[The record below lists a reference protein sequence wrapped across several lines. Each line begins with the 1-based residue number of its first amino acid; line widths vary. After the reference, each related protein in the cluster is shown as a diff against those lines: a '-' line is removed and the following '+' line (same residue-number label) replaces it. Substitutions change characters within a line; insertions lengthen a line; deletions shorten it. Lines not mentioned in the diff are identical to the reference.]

1 MNQLLTI
8 ENLKDIDS
16 QSMYEIYDKWSDR
29 AKESYKNLLP
39 KIDLKNIEH
48 VVFAGMGGSGAI
60 GDVFASILSKKDIHV
75 TVVKGYLL
83 PKTVNENTL
92 VVCTSISGNTD
103 ETLTVL
109 QNSKKSDAK
118 FVGLSSGGLMEDYC
132 EKNSV
137 DYYKIEKEHSP
148 RASFI
153 GFLYSTLNILEP
165 IIPISK
171 NEIGES
177 IISLSHTKKEID
189 SNNLNERNS
198 SLELASWIKS
208 IPIIYYP
215 WGLQSAAIRFKNS
228 MQENAKKHVL
238 FEDIIE
244 ACHNGIVSWEKDSNM
259 QPILIQGYDD
269 YVKTKERWRI
279 LKEFFNLKQIEYK
292 EVSSVKG
299 SIISK
304 IINLIY
310 LFDYTSI
317 YHSVIAGIDPSPVT
331 AIDFIKERLSKW

>member
-1 MNQLLTI
+1 LNQLLTI

-39 KIDLKNIEH
+39 KIDLKNIDH

-60 GDVFASILSKKDIHV
+60 GDVFASILSKMDIHV

-109 QNSKKSDAK
+109 QNSNKSDAK

-244 ACHNGIVSWEKDSNM
+244 ACHNGIVSWETPSNI
-259 QPILIQGYDD
+259 QPILLQGKDD
-269 YVKTKERWRI
+269 HVKTQDRWNI
-279 LKEFFNLKQIEYK
+279 MKEFFQERQIGYK
-292 EVSSVKG
+292 EIFSVDGNILTKLVC
-299 SIISK
+299 
-304 IINLIY
+304 LIY
-310 LFDYTSI
+310 LLDMASI
-317 YHSVIAGIDPSPVT
+317 YNAVISKIDPSPVNS
-331 AIDFIKERLSKW
+331 IDFVKKRL

>member
-16 QSMYEIYDKWSDR
+16 QSMYEIYDKWSDK

-39 KIDLKNIEH
+39 KIDLKNIDH

-60 GDVFASILSKKDIHV
+60 GDVFASILSKMDIHV

-109 QNSKKSDAK
+109 QNSNKSDAK

-238 FEDIIE
+238 FEDVIE
-244 ACHNGIVSWEKDSNM
+244 ACHNGIVSWETPSNI
-259 QPILIQGYDD
+259 QPILLQGKDD
-269 YVKTKERWRI
+269 HVKTQDRWNI
-279 LKEFFNLKQIEYK
+279 MKEFFQERQIGYK
-292 EVSSVKG
+292 EIFSVDG
-299 SIISK
+299 SILTKLVCLIYSLDMASIYNAVISK
-304 IINLIY
+304 
-310 LFDYTSI
+310 
-317 YHSVIAGIDPSPVT
+317 IDPSPVNS
-331 AIDFIKERLSKW
+331 IDFVKKRL

>member
-39 KIDLKNIEH
+39 KIDLKNIDH

-60 GDVFASILSKKDIHV
+60 GDVFASILSKMDIHV

-109 QNSKKSDAK
+109 QNSNKSDAK

-238 FEDIIE
+238 FEDVIE
-244 ACHNGIVSWEKDSNM
+244 ACHNGIVSWETPSNI
-259 QPILIQGYDD
+259 QPILLQGKDD
-269 YVKTKERWRI
+269 HVKTQDRWNI
-279 LKEFFNLKQIEYK
+279 MKEFFQERQIGYK
-292 EVSSVKG
+292 EIFSVDG
-299 SIISK
+299 SILTKLVCLIYSLDMASIYNAVISK
-304 IINLIY
+304 
-310 LFDYTSI
+310 
-317 YHSVIAGIDPSPVT
+317 IDPSPVNS
-331 AIDFIKERLSKW
+331 IDFVKKRL

>member
-1 MNQLLTI
+1 
-8 ENLKDIDS
+8 
-16 QSMYEIYDKWSDR
+16 MYKIYDKWPDI

-39 KIDLKNIEH
+39 KIDLKNIDH
-48 VVFAGMGGSGAI
+48 MVFAGMGGSGAI

-109 QNSKKSDAK
+109 QNSNKSDAK

-238 FEDIIE
+238 FEDVIE
-244 ACHNGIVSWEKDSNM
+244 ACHNGIVSWEIPSNI
-259 QPILIQGYDD
+259 QPILLQGKDD
-269 YVKTKERWRI
+269 HVKTQDRWNI
-279 LKEFFNLKQIEYK
+279 MKEFFQERQIGYK
-292 EVSSVKG
+292 EIFSVDG
-299 SIISK
+299 SILTK
-304 IINLIY
+304 LVCLIY
-310 LFDYTSI
+310 LLDMASI
-317 YHSVIAGIDPSPVT
+317 YNAAISKIDPSPVNS
-331 AIDFIKERLSKW
+331 IDFVKKRL

>member
-16 QSMYEIYDKWSDR
+16 QSMYKIYDKWPDI

-39 KIDLKNIEH
+39 KIDLKNIDH

-109 QNSKKSDAK
+109 QNSNKSDAK

-238 FEDIIE
+238 FEDVIE
-244 ACHNGIVSWEKDSNM
+244 ACHNGIVSWEIPSNI
-259 QPILIQGYDD
+259 QPILLQGKDD
-269 YVKTKERWRI
+269 HVKTQDRWNI
-279 LKEFFNLKQIEYK
+279 MKEFFQERQIGYK
-292 EVSSVKG
+292 EIFSVDG
-299 SIISK
+299 SILTK
-304 IINLIY
+304 LVCLIY
-310 LFDYTSI
+310 LLDMASI
-317 YHSVIAGIDPSPVT
+317 YNAVISKIDPSPVNS
-331 AIDFIKERLSKW
+331 IDFVKKRL

>member
-1 MNQLLTI
+1 
-8 ENLKDIDS
+8 
-16 QSMYEIYDKWSDR
+16 MYKIYDKWPDI

-39 KIDLKNIEH
+39 KIDLKNIDH
-48 VVFAGMGGSGAI
+48 MVFAGMGGSGAI
-60 GDVFASILSKKDIHV
+60 GDVFASILSKMDIHV

-153 GFLYSTLNILEP
+153 GFLYSALNILEP

-171 NEIGES
+171 NEIEES
-177 IISLSHTKKEID
+177 IISLNHTKKKID

-244 ACHNGIVSWEKDSNM
+244 ACHNGIVSWETPSNI
-259 QPILIQGYDD
+259 QPILLQGKDD
-269 YVKTKERWRI
+269 HVKTQDRWKI
-279 LKEFFNLKQIEYK
+279 IKEFFLEKEINYK
-292 EVSSVKG
+292 EIFSVDG
-299 SIISK
+299 SILSK
-304 IINLIY
+304 LVCLIY
-310 LFDYTSI
+310 TLDMTSI
-317 YHSVIAGIDPSPVT
+317 YNAAIGKVDPSPVNS
-331 AIDFIKERLSKW
+331 IDFVKKRL

>member
-1 MNQLLTI
+1 LNQLLTI

-109 QNSKKSDAK
+109 QNSNKSDAK

-238 FEDIIE
+238 FEDVIE
-244 ACHNGIVSWEKDSNM
+244 ACHNGIVSWETPSNI
-259 QPILIQGYDD
+259 QPILLQGKDD
-269 YVKTKERWRI
+269 HVKTQDRWNI
-279 LKEFFNLKQIEYK
+279 MKEFFQERQIGYK
-292 EVSSVKG
+292 EIFSVDGNILTKLVC
-299 SIISK
+299 
-304 IINLIY
+304 LIY
-310 LFDYTSI
+310 LLDMTSI
-317 YHSVIAGIDPSPVT
+317 YNAVISKIDPSPVNS
-331 AIDFIKERLSKW
+331 IDFVKKRL

>member
-1 MNQLLTI
+1 
-8 ENLKDIDS
+8 
-16 QSMYEIYDKWSDR
+16 
-29 AKESYKNLLP
+29 
-39 KIDLKNIEH
+39 
-48 VVFAGMGGSGAI
+48 MGGSGAI
-60 GDVFASILSKKDIHV
+60 GDVFASILSKMDIHV

-137 DYYKIEKEHSP
+137 DYYKIEKEHSS

-153 GFLYSTLNILEP
+153 SFLYSTLNILEP

-171 NEIGES
+171 NEIEES
-177 IISLSHTKKEID
+177 IISLNHTKKEID

-238 FEDIIE
+238 F
-244 ACHNGIVSWEKDSNM
+244 
-259 QPILIQGYDD
+259 
-269 YVKTKERWRI
+269 
-279 LKEFFNLKQIEYK
+279 K
-292 EVSSVKG
+292 EVK
-299 SIISK
+299 
-304 IINLIY
+304 L
-310 LFDYTSI
+310 
-317 YHSVIAGIDPSPVT
+317 PSP
-331 AIDFIKERLSKW
+331 KKQ

>member
-1 MNQLLTI
+1 
-8 ENLKDIDS
+8 
-16 QSMYEIYDKWSDR
+16 MYEIYDKWPDV

-39 KIDLKNIEH
+39 KIDLKNIDH

-60 GDVFASILSKKDIHV
+60 GDVFASILSKMDIHV

-92 VVCTSISGNTD
+92 VACTSISGNTD

-109 QNSKKSDAK
+109 QNSNKSDAK

-228 MQENAKKHVL
+228 MQENAKKHIL
-238 FEDIIE
+238 FEDVIE
-244 ACHNGIVSWEKDSNM
+244 ACHNGIVSWETPSNI
-259 QPILIQGYDD
+259 QPILLQGKDD
-269 YVKTKERWRI
+269 HVKTQDRWNI
-279 LKEFFNLKQIEYK
+279 MKEFFQERQIGYK
-292 EVSSVKG
+292 EIFSVDGNILTKLVC
-299 SIISK
+299 
-304 IINLIY
+304 LIY
-310 LFDYTSI
+310 LLDMASI
-317 YHSVIAGIDPSPVT
+317 YNAVISKIDPSPVNS
-331 AIDFIKERLSKW
+331 IDFVKKRL

>member
-1 MNQLLTI
+1 
-8 ENLKDIDS
+8 
-16 QSMYEIYDKWSDR
+16 MYEIYDKWPDI

-60 GDVFASILSKKDIHV
+60 GDVFASILSKMDIHV

-109 QNSKKSDAK
+109 QNSNKSDAK

-238 FEDIIE
+238 FEDVIE
-244 ACHNGIVSWEKDSNM
+244 ACHNGIVSWETPSNI
-259 QPILIQGYDD
+259 QPILLQGKDD
-269 YVKTKERWRI
+269 HVKTQDRWNI
-279 LKEFFNLKQIEYK
+279 MKEFFQERQIGYK
-292 EVSSVKG
+292 EIFSVDG
-299 SIISK
+299 SILTK
-304 IINLIY
+304 LVCLIY
-310 LFDYTSI
+310 LLDMTSI
-317 YHSVIAGIDPSPVT
+317 YNAAISKIDPSPVNS
-331 AIDFIKERLSKW
+331 IDFVKKRL

>member
-16 QSMYEIYDKWSDR
+16 QSMYKIYDKWPDM

-39 KIDLKNIEH
+39 KIDLKNIDH

-60 GDVFASILSKKDIHV
+60 GDVFASILSKMDIHV

-109 QNSKKSDAK
+109 QNSNKSDAK

-244 ACHNGIVSWEKDSNM
+244 ACHNGIVSWETPSNI
-259 QPILIQGYDD
+259 QPILLQGKDD
-269 YVKTKERWRI
+269 HVKTQDRWNI
-279 LKEFFNLKQIEYK
+279 MKEFFQERQIDCK
-292 EVSSVKG
+292 EIFSVDG
-299 SIISK
+299 SILTK
-304 IINLIY
+304 LVCLIY
-310 LFDYTSI
+310 SLDMTSI
-317 YHSVIAGIDPSPVT
+317 YNAVISKIDPSPVNS
-331 AIDFIKERLSKW
+331 IDFVKKRL

>member
-16 QSMYEIYDKWSDR
+16 QSMYKIYDKWPDI

-39 KIDLKNIEH
+39 KIDLKNIDH

-109 QNSKKSDAK
+109 QNSNKSDAK

-238 FEDIIE
+238 FEDVIE
-244 ACHNGIVSWEKDSNM
+244 ACHNGIVSWETPSNI
-259 QPILIQGYDD
+259 QPILLQGKDD
-269 YVKTKERWRI
+269 HVKTQDRWNI
-279 LKEFFNLKQIEYK
+279 MKEFFQERQIDCK
-292 EVSSVKG
+292 EIFSVDG
-299 SIISK
+299 SILTK
-304 IINLIY
+304 LVCLIY
-310 LFDYTSI
+310 SLDMTSI
-317 YHSVIAGIDPSPVT
+317 YNAVISKIDPSPVNS
-331 AIDFIKERLSKW
+331 IDFVKKRL

>member
-1 MNQLLTI
+1 
-8 ENLKDIDS
+8 
-16 QSMYEIYDKWSDR
+16 MYKIYDKWPDI

-39 KIDLKNIEH
+39 KIDLKNIDH

-60 GDVFASILSKKDIHV
+60 GDVFASILSKMDIHV
-75 TVVKGYLL
+75 IVVKGYLL

-238 FEDIIE
+238 FEDVIE
-244 ACHNGIVSWEKDSNM
+244 ACHNGIVSWEIPSNI
-259 QPILIQGYDD
+259 QPILLQGKDD
-269 YVKTKERWRI
+269 HVKTQDRWNI
-279 LKEFFNLKQIEYK
+279 MKEFFQERQIGYK
-292 EVSSVKG
+292 EIFSVDG
-299 SIISK
+299 SILTK
-304 IINLIY
+304 LVCLIY
-310 LFDYTSI
+310 LLDMASI
-317 YHSVIAGIDPSPVT
+317 YNAVISKIDPSPVNS
-331 AIDFIKERLSKW
+331 IDFVKKRL

>member
-1 MNQLLTI
+1 
-8 ENLKDIDS
+8 
-16 QSMYEIYDKWSDR
+16 MYKIYDKWPDI

-39 KIDLKNIEH
+39 KIDLKNIDH
-48 VVFAGMGGSGAI
+48 MVFAGMGGSGAI
-60 GDVFASILSKKDIHV
+60 GDVFASILSKMDIHV

-244 ACHNGIVSWEKDSNM
+244 ACHNGIVSWETPSNI
-259 QPILIQGYDD
+259 QPILLQGKDD
-269 YVKTKERWRI
+269 HVKTQDRWKI
-279 LKEFFNLKQIEYK
+279 IKEFFLEKEINYK
-292 EVSSVKG
+292 EIFSVDG
-299 SIISK
+299 SILSK
-304 IINLIY
+304 LVCLIY
-310 LFDYTSI
+310 TLDMTSI
-317 YHSVIAGIDPSPVT
+317 YNAAIGKVDPSPVNS
-331 AIDFIKERLSKW
+331 IDFVKKRL

>member
-39 KIDLKNIEH
+39 KIDLKNIDH

-60 GDVFASILSKKDIHV
+60 GDVFASILSKMDIHV

-109 QNSKKSDAK
+109 QNSNKSDAK

-137 DYYKIEKEHSP
+137 DYYKIEKEHSS

-153 GFLYSTLNILEP
+153 SFLYSTLNILEP

-244 ACHNGIVSWEKDSNM
+244 ACHNGIVSWETPSNI
-259 QPILIQGYDD
+259 QPILLQGKDD
-269 YVKTKERWRI
+269 HVKTQDRWNI
-279 LKEFFNLKQIEYK
+279 MKEFFQERQIGYK
-292 EVSSVKG
+292 EIFSVDG
-299 SIISK
+299 SILTKLVCLIYSLDMASIYNAVISK
-304 IINLIY
+304 
-310 LFDYTSI
+310 
-317 YHSVIAGIDPSPVT
+317 IDPSPVNS
-331 AIDFIKERLSKW
+331 IDFVKKRL

>member
-39 KIDLKNIEH
+39 KIDLKNIDH

-60 GDVFASILSKKDIHV
+60 GDVFASILSKMDIHV

-109 QNSKKSDAK
+109 QNSNKSDAK

-228 MQENAKKHVL
+228 MQENAKKHIL
-238 FEDIIE
+238 FEDVIE
-244 ACHNGIVSWEKDSNM
+244 ACHNGIVSWEIPSSI
-259 QPILIQGYDD
+259 QPILLQGKDD
-269 YVKTKERWRI
+269 HVKTQDRWNI
-279 LKEFFNLKQIEYK
+279 MKEFFQERQIGYK
-292 EVSSVKG
+292 EIFSVDG
-299 SIISK
+299 SILTK
-304 IINLIY
+304 LVCLIY
-310 LFDYTSI
+310 SLDMTSI
-317 YHSVIAGIDPSPVT
+317 YNAVISKIDPSPVNS
-331 AIDFIKERLSKW
+331 IDFVKKRL

>member
-16 QSMYEIYDKWSDR
+16 QSMYEIYDKWPDI
-29 AKESYKNLLP
+29 AKERYKNLLP

-60 GDVFASILSKKDIHV
+60 GDVFASILSKMDIHV

-244 ACHNGIVSWEKDSNM
+244 ACHNGIVSWETPSNI
-259 QPILIQGYDD
+259 QPILLQGKDD
-269 YVKTKERWRI
+269 HVKTQDRWNI
-279 LKEFFNLKQIEYK
+279 MKEFFQERQIGYK
-292 EVSSVKG
+292 EIFSVDGNILTKLVC
-299 SIISK
+299 
-304 IINLIY
+304 LIY
-310 LFDYTSI
+310 LLDMASI
-317 YHSVIAGIDPSPVT
+317 YNAVISKIDPSPVNS
-331 AIDFIKERLSKW
+331 IDFVKKRL

>member
-39 KIDLKNIEH
+39 KIDLKNIDH

-60 GDVFASILSKKDIHV
+60 GDVFASILSKMDIHV

-109 QNSKKSDAK
+109 QNSNKSDAK

-238 FEDIIE
+238 FEDVIE
-244 ACHNGIVSWEKDSNM
+244 ACHNGIVSWEIPSNI
-259 QPILIQGYDD
+259 QPILLQGKDD
-269 YVKTKERWRI
+269 HVKTQDRWNI
-279 LKEFFNLKQIEYK
+279 MKEFFQEKQIDYK
-292 EVSSVKG
+292 EIFSVDGGILTKLVC
-299 SIISK
+299 
-304 IINLIY
+304 LIY
-310 LFDYTSI
+310 SLDMTSI
-317 YHSVIAGIDPSPVT
+317 YNAVISKIDPSPVNS
-331 AIDFIKERLSKW
+331 IDFVKKRL

>member
-16 QSMYEIYDKWSDR
+16 QSMYEIYDKWPDI

-39 KIDLKNIEH
+39 KIDLKNIDH

-60 GDVFASILSKKDIHV
+60 GDVFASILSKMDIHV

-109 QNSKKSDAK
+109 QNSNKSDAK

-244 ACHNGIVSWEKDSNM
+244 ACHNGIVSWETPSNI
-259 QPILIQGYDD
+259 QPILLQGKDD
-269 YVKTKERWRI
+269 HVKTQDRWNI
-279 LKEFFNLKQIEYK
+279 MKEFFQERQIGYK
-292 EVSSVKG
+292 EIFSVDG
-299 SIISK
+299 SILTK
-304 IINLIY
+304 LVCLIY
-310 LFDYTSI
+310 LLDMTSI
-317 YHSVIAGIDPSPVT
+317 YNAVISKIDPSPVNS
-331 AIDFIKERLSKW
+331 IDFVKKRL

>member
-16 QSMYEIYDKWSDR
+16 QSMYETYDKWPDI
-29 AKESYKNLLP
+29 AKKIYKNLLP

-60 GDVFASILSKKDIHV
+60 GDVFASILSKMDIHV

-109 QNSKKSDAK
+109 QNSNKSDAK

-153 GFLYSTLNILEP
+153 GFLYSALNILEP

-238 FEDIIE
+238 FEDVIE
-244 ACHNGIVSWEKDSNM
+244 ACHNGIVSWEIPSNI
-259 QPILIQGYDD
+259 QPILLQGKDD
-269 YVKTKERWRI
+269 HVKTQDRWNI
-279 LKEFFNLKQIEYK
+279 MKEFFQERQIDCK
-292 EVSSVKG
+292 EIFSVDG
-299 SIISK
+299 SILTK
-304 IINLIY
+304 LVCLIY
-310 LFDYTSI
+310 SLDMTSI
-317 YHSVIAGIDPSPVT
+317 YNAVISKIDPSPVNS
-331 AIDFIKERLSKW
+331 IDFVKKRL

>member
-1 MNQLLTI
+1 
-8 ENLKDIDS
+8 
-16 QSMYEIYDKWSDR
+16 MYKIYDKWPDI
-29 AKESYKNLLP
+29 AKKSYKNLLP

-153 GFLYSTLNILEP
+153 GFLYSALNILEP

-244 ACHNGIVSWEKDSNM
+244 ACHNGIVSWETPSNI
-259 QPILIQGYDD
+259 QPILLQGKDD
-269 YVKTKERWRI
+269 HVKTQDRWKI
-279 LKEFFNLKQIEYK
+279 IKEFFLEKEINYK
-292 EVSSVKG
+292 EIFSVDG
-299 SIISK
+299 SILSK
-304 IINLIY
+304 LVCLIY
-310 LFDYTSI
+310 TLDMTSI
-317 YHSVIAGIDPSPVT
+317 YNAAIGKVDPSPVNS
-331 AIDFIKERLSKW
+331 IDFVKKRL

>member
-1 MNQLLTI
+1 LNQLLTI

-16 QSMYEIYDKWSDR
+16 QSMYEIYDKWPDI

-39 KIDLKNIEH
+39 KIDLKNIDH

-60 GDVFASILSKKDIHV
+60 GDVFASILSKMDIHV

-109 QNSKKSDAK
+109 QNSNKSDAK
-118 FVGLSSGGLMEDYC
+118 FIGLSSGGLMEDYC

-238 FEDIIE
+238 FEDVIE
-244 ACHNGIVSWEKDSNM
+244 ACHNGIVSWEIPSNI
-259 QPILIQGYDD
+259 QPILLQGKDD
-269 YVKTKERWRI
+269 HVKTQDRWNI
-279 LKEFFNLKQIEYK
+279 MKEFFQERQIGYK
-292 EVSSVKG
+292 EIFSVDG
-299 SIISK
+299 SILTK
-304 IINLIY
+304 LVCLIY
-310 LFDYTSI
+310 LLDMTSI
-317 YHSVIAGIDPSPVT
+317 YNAVISKIDPSPVNS
-331 AIDFIKERLSKW
+331 IDFVKKRL

>member
-16 QSMYEIYDKWSDR
+16 QSMYEIYDKWPDI

-39 KIDLKNIEH
+39 KIDLKNIDH

-92 VVCTSISGNTD
+92 VACTSISGNTD

-109 QNSKKSDAK
+109 QNSNKSDAK

-244 ACHNGIVSWEKDSNM
+244 ACHNGIVSWETPSNI
-259 QPILIQGYDD
+259 QPILLQGKDD
-269 YVKTKERWRI
+269 HVKTQERWNI
-279 LKEFFNLKQIEYK
+279 MKEFFQERQIGYK
-292 EVSSVKG
+292 EIFSVDG
-299 SIISK
+299 SILTKLVCLIYSLDMASIYNAVISK
-304 IINLIY
+304 
-310 LFDYTSI
+310 
-317 YHSVIAGIDPSPVT
+317 IDPSPVNS
-331 AIDFIKERLSKW
+331 IDFVKKRL

>member
-16 QSMYEIYDKWSDR
+16 QSMYEIYDKWPDI

-39 KIDLKNIEH
+39 KIDLKNIDH

-109 QNSKKSDAK
+109 QNSNKSDAK

-238 FEDIIE
+238 FEDVIE
-244 ACHNGIVSWEKDSNM
+244 ACHNGIVSWETPSNI
-259 QPILIQGYDD
+259 QPILLQGKDD
-269 YVKTKERWRI
+269 HVKTQDRWNI
-279 LKEFFNLKQIEYK
+279 MKEFFQERQIDCK
-292 EVSSVKG
+292 EIFSVDG
-299 SIISK
+299 SILTK
-304 IINLIY
+304 LVCLIY
-310 LFDYTSI
+310 LLDMASI
-317 YHSVIAGIDPSPVT
+317 YNAVISKIDPSPVNS
-331 AIDFIKERLSKW
+331 IDFVKKRL

>member
-39 KIDLKNIEH
+39 KIDLKNIDH

-60 GDVFASILSKKDIHV
+60 GDVFASILSKMDIHV

-109 QNSKKSDAK
+109 QNSNKSDAK

-238 FEDIIE
+238 FEDVIE
-244 ACHNGIVSWEKDSNM
+244 ACHNGIVSWEIPSNI
-259 QPILIQGYDD
+259 QPILLQGKDD
-269 YVKTKERWRI
+269 HVKTQDRWNI
-279 LKEFFNLKQIEYK
+279 MKEFFQEKQIDYK
-292 EVSSVKG
+292 EIFSVDG
-299 SIISK
+299 SILTK
-304 IINLIY
+304 LVCLIY
-310 LFDYTSI
+310 SLDMTSI
-317 YHSVIAGIDPSPVT
+317 YNAVISKIDPSPVNS
-331 AIDFIKERLSKW
+331 IDFVKKRL

>member
-39 KIDLKNIEH
+39 KIDLKNIDH

-60 GDVFASILSKKDIHV
+60 GDVFASILSKMDIHV

-109 QNSKKSDAK
+109 QNSNKSDAK

-238 FEDIIE
+238 FEDVIE
-244 ACHNGIVSWEKDSNM
+244 ACHNGIVSWETPSNI
-259 QPILIQGYDD
+259 QPILLQGKDD
-269 YVKTKERWRI
+269 HVKTQDRWNI
-279 LKEFFNLKQIEYK
+279 MKEFFQERQIDCK
-292 EVSSVKG
+292 EIFSVDG
-299 SIISK
+299 SILTK
-304 IINLIY
+304 LVCLIY
-310 LFDYTSI
+310 SLDMTSI
-317 YHSVIAGIDPSPVT
+317 YNAVISKIDPSPVNS
-331 AIDFIKERLSKW
+331 IDFVKKRL

>member
-39 KIDLKNIEH
+39 KIDLKNIDH

-60 GDVFASILSKKDIHV
+60 GDVFASILSKMDIHV

-109 QNSKKSDAK
+109 QNSNKSDAK

-238 FEDIIE
+238 FEDVIE
-244 ACHNGIVSWEKDSNM
+244 ACHNGIVSWETPSNI
-259 QPILIQGYDD
+259 QPILLQGKDD
-269 YVKTKERWRI
+269 HVKTQDRWNI
-279 LKEFFNLKQIEYK
+279 MKEFFQERQIGYK
-292 EVSSVKG
+292 EIFSVDG
-299 SIISK
+299 SILTK
-304 IINLIY
+304 LVCLIY
-310 LFDYTSI
+310 LLDMASI
-317 YHSVIAGIDPSPVT
+317 YNAVISKIDPSPVNS
-331 AIDFIKERLSKW
+331 IDFVKKRL

>member
-16 QSMYEIYDKWSDR
+16 QSMYEIYDKWSDI

-39 KIDLKNIEH
+39 KIDLKNIDH

-60 GDVFASILSKKDIHV
+60 GDVFASILSKMDIHV

-109 QNSKKSDAK
+109 QNSNKSDAK

-153 GFLYSTLNILEP
+153 GFLYSALNILEP

-244 ACHNGIVSWEKDSNM
+244 ACHNGIVSWETPSNI
-259 QPILIQGYDD
+259 QPILLQGKDD
-269 YVKTKERWRI
+269 HVKTQDRWNI
-279 LKEFFNLKQIEYK
+279 MKEFFQERQIGYK
-292 EVSSVKG
+292 EIFSVDG
-299 SIISK
+299 SILTK
-304 IINLIY
+304 LVCLIY
-310 LFDYTSI
+310 LLDMASI
-317 YHSVIAGIDPSPVT
+317 YNAVISKIDPSPVNS
-331 AIDFIKERLSKW
+331 IDFVKKRL

>member
-1 MNQLLTI
+1 
-8 ENLKDIDS
+8 
-16 QSMYEIYDKWSDR
+16 
-29 AKESYKNLLP
+29 
-39 KIDLKNIEH
+39 
-48 VVFAGMGGSGAI
+48 
-60 GDVFASILSKKDIHV
+60 
-75 TVVKGYLL
+75 
-83 PKTVNENTL
+83 
-92 VVCTSISGNTD
+92 
-103 ETLTVL
+103 
-109 QNSKKSDAK
+109 
-118 FVGLSSGGLMEDYC
+118 MEDYC

-137 DYYKIEKEHSP
+137 DYYKIEKEHSS

-244 ACHNGIVSWEKDSNM
+244 ACHNGIVSWETPSNI
-259 QPILIQGYDD
+259 QPILLQGKDD
-269 YVKTKERWRI
+269 HVKTQDRWNI
-279 LKEFFNLKQIEYK
+279 MKEFFQERQIGYK
-292 EVSSVKG
+292 EIFSVDG
-299 SIISK
+299 SILTKLVCLIYSLDMASIYNAVISK
-304 IINLIY
+304 
-310 LFDYTSI
+310 
-317 YHSVIAGIDPSPVT
+317 IDPSPVNS
-331 AIDFIKERLSKW
+331 IDFVKKRL

>member
-39 KIDLKNIEH
+39 KIDLKNIDH

-60 GDVFASILSKKDIHV
+60 GDVFASILSKMDIHV

-109 QNSKKSDAK
+109 QNSNKSDAK

-244 ACHNGIVSWEKDSNM
+244 ACHNGIVSWETPSNI
-259 QPILIQGYDD
+259 QPILLQGKDD
-269 YVKTKERWRI
+269 HVKTQDRWNI
-279 LKEFFNLKQIEYK
+279 MKEFFQERQIGYK
-292 EVSSVKG
+292 EIFSVDG
-299 SIISK
+299 SILTK
-304 IINLIY
+304 LVCLIY
-310 LFDYTSI
+310 SLDMTSI
-317 YHSVIAGIDPSPVT
+317 YNAVISKIDPSPVNS
-331 AIDFIKERLSKW
+331 IDFVKKRL

>member
-1 MNQLLTI
+1 LNQLLTI

-16 QSMYEIYDKWSDR
+16 QSMYEIYDKRSDR

-208 IPIIYYP
+208 IPIVYYP

-244 ACHNGIVSWEKDSNM
+244 ACHNGIVSWETPSNI
-259 QPILIQGYDD
+259 QPILLQGKDD
-269 YVKTKERWRI
+269 HVKTQDRWNI
-279 LKEFFNLKQIEYK
+279 MKEFFQERQIGYK
-292 EVSSVKG
+292 EIFSVDGNILTKLVC
-299 SIISK
+299 
-304 IINLIY
+304 LIY
-310 LFDYTSI
+310 LLDMASI
-317 YHSVIAGIDPSPVT
+317 YNAVISKIDPSPVNS
-331 AIDFIKERLSKW
+331 IDFVKKRL

>member
-16 QSMYEIYDKWSDR
+16 QSMYEIYDKWPDM

-109 QNSKKSDAK
+109 QNSNKSDAK

-244 ACHNGIVSWEKDSNM
+244 ACHNGIVSWETPSNI
-259 QPILIQGYDD
+259 QPILLQGKDD
-269 YVKTKERWRI
+269 HVKTQDRWNI
-279 LKEFFNLKQIEYK
+279 MKEFFQERQIGYK
-292 EVSSVKG
+292 EIFSVDG
-299 SIISK
+299 SILTK
-304 IINLIY
+304 LVCLIY
-310 LFDYTSI
+310 LLDMTSI
-317 YHSVIAGIDPSPVT
+317 YNAVISKIDPSPVNS
-331 AIDFIKERLSKW
+331 IDFVKKRL

>member
-16 QSMYEIYDKWSDR
+16 QSMYEIYDKWPDI

-39 KIDLKNIEH
+39 KIDLKNIDH

-109 QNSKKSDAK
+109 QNSNKSDAK

-238 FEDIIE
+238 FEDVIE
-244 ACHNGIVSWEKDSNM
+244 ACHNGIVSWETPSNI
-259 QPILIQGYDD
+259 QPILLQGKDD
-269 YVKTKERWRI
+269 HVKTQDRWNI
-279 LKEFFNLKQIEYK
+279 MKEFFQERQIGYK
-292 EVSSVKG
+292 EIFSVDG
-299 SIISK
+299 SILTK
-304 IINLIY
+304 LVCLIY
-310 LFDYTSI
+310 LLDMASI
-317 YHSVIAGIDPSPVT
+317 YNAVISKIDPSPVNS
-331 AIDFIKERLSKW
+331 IDFVKKRL

>member
-1 MNQLLTI
+1 LNQLLTI

-60 GDVFASILSKKDIHV
+60 GDVFASILSKMDIHV

-109 QNSKKSDAK
+109 QNSNKSDAK

-244 ACHNGIVSWEKDSNM
+244 ACHNGIVSWETPSNI
-259 QPILIQGYDD
+259 QPILLQGKDD
-269 YVKTKERWRI
+269 HVKTQDRWNI
-279 LKEFFNLKQIEYK
+279 MKEFFQERQIGYK
-292 EVSSVKG
+292 EIFSVDG
-299 SIISK
+299 SILTK
-304 IINLIY
+304 LVCLIY
-310 LFDYTSI
+310 LLDMASI
-317 YHSVIAGIDPSPVT
+317 YNAVISKIDPSPVNS
-331 AIDFIKERLSKW
+331 IDFVKKRL

>member
-39 KIDLKNIEH
+39 KIDLKNIDH

-60 GDVFASILSKKDIHV
+60 GDVFASILSKMDIHV

-109 QNSKKSDAK
+109 QNSNKSDAK

-244 ACHNGIVSWEKDSNM
+244 ACHNGIVSWETPSNI
-259 QPILIQGYDD
+259 QPILLQGKDD
-269 YVKTKERWRI
+269 HVKTQDRWNI
-279 LKEFFNLKQIEYK
+279 MKEFFQERQIGYK
-292 EVSSVKG
+292 EIFSVDG
-299 SIISK
+299 SILTK
-304 IINLIY
+304 LVCLIY
-310 LFDYTSI
+310 LLDMASI
-317 YHSVIAGIDPSPVT
+317 YNAVISKIDPSPVNS
-331 AIDFIKERLSKW
+331 IDFVKKRL

>member
-109 QNSKKSDAK
+109 RNSKKSDAK

-244 ACHNGIVSWEKDSNM
+244 ACHNGIVSWETPSNI
-259 QPILIQGYDD
+259 QPILLQGKDD
-269 YVKTKERWRI
+269 HVKTQDRWNI
-279 LKEFFNLKQIEYK
+279 MKEFFQERQIGYK
-292 EVSSVKG
+292 EIFSVDGNILTKLVC
-299 SIISK
+299 
-304 IINLIY
+304 LIY
-310 LFDYTSI
+310 LLDMASI
-317 YHSVIAGIDPSPVT
+317 YNAVISKIDPSPVNS
-331 AIDFIKERLSKW
+331 IDFVKKRL